1 MALLCSQLQCKFISP
16 FKKKPKKQE
25 GECHPLSPS
34 LNFFLQI
41 HSCFS
46 SNNTHTYTHTHALKL
61 DGKLNIIQQQQWP
74 AEALC
79 GTVQQLC
86 ETAQTHYAN
95 TLTSKQVP
103 TLQTKHVTHSPVAVF
118 GDMIQN
124 FSDSGEAG
132 IFAQANNSLFWLFPV
147 RCRYNATQACK
158 NVVRHEYK
166 H

>member
-1 MALLCSQLQCKFISP
+1 MSSSLSVTEFLFAD
-16 FKKKPKKQE
+16 
-25 GECHPLSPS
+25 PLM
-34 LNFFLQI
+34 LHTHI
-41 HSCFS
+41 H
-46 SNNTHTYTHTHALKL
+46 THTHALKL

-147 RCRYNATQACK
+147 RCGYNATQACK